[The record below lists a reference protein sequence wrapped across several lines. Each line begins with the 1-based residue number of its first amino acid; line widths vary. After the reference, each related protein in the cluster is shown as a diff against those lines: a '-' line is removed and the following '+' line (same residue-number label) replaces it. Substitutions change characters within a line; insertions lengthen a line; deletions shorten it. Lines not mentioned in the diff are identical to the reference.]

1 MKFIVSA
8 VTLLLFAGYAGAQSV
23 TGSDSSNR
31 AITTA
36 VPFLTITPDA
46 RHAGIGDAGAA
57 SSADPSAS
65 YWNPAKLVRIDKTS
79 GGSMSYT
86 PWLGKIVNDMNIFY
100 LSGFYKLNREEAIA
114 ASLKYFDMGE
124 IFFRDAA
131 NNPLGDFNPRDWAL
145 DVTYSRML
153 TESFS
158 VGLTGRY
165 ISSNLTGVFSNS
177 GVDAKPGRSAAVDV
191 GVFYSSPLVSSRISN
206 LNLAAVIS
214 NIGGKISYSDDN
226 NKSFLPTNLKLG
238 SALTTELDPYNS
250 FTFLLDFNKLL
261 VPTPQPGSE
270 DESMLSGMFGSF
282 TDAPGGFE
290 EELQE
295 ITTSIGI
302 EYWYN
307 AVFAG
312 RIGYFHESQEKG
324 NRKYLTLGLGFRK
337 NNFGF
342 DMAYLVPTN
351 GRENALAETIR
362 FTIML
367 QMPEID
373 TAPQESV
380 TDQ

>member
-8 VTLLLFAGYAGAQSV
+8 ITFLLFAGYAGAQSV

-145 DVTYSRML
+145 DATYSRML

-158 VGLTGRY
+158 LGLTGRY

-295 ITTSIGI
+295 ITTSIGV

-324 NRKYLTLGLGFRK
+324 NRKYVTLGLGFRK

-367 QMPEID
+367 QMPEIE

>member
-8 VTLLLFAGYAGAQSV
+8 VTLLVFAGYAGAQSV

-57 SSADPSAS
+57 SSADPSAT
-65 YWNPAKLVRIDKTS
+65 YWNPAKLVRIDKTM

-158 VGLTGRY
+158 VGLSGRY
-165 ISSNLTGVFSNS
+165 ISSNLTGVFSNN

-191 GVFYSSPLVSSRISN
+191 GVFYSSPIVSSRIAN
-206 LNLAAVIS
+206 LNLAAVIT

-226 NKSFLPTNLKLG
+226 NKSFLPTNLRLG
-238 SALTTELDPYNS
+238 SALTTELDLYNS

-261 VPTPQPGSE
+261 VPTPTADSQ
-270 DESMLSGMFGSF
+270 DKSMLSGMFGSF
-282 TDAPGGFE
+282 SDAPDGFS

-295 ITTSIGI
+295 FTTSIGV

-312 RIGYFHESQEKG
+312 RIGYFNEAKEKG

-337 NNFGF
+337 DRFGF

-367 QMPEID
+367 QIAEVE
-373 TAPQESV
+373 TEPQESV

>member
-8 VTLLLFAGYAGAQSV
+8 ITLLLFAGYAGAQSV

>member
-1 MKFIVSA
+1 MKFIVSV
-8 VTLLLFAGYAGAQSV
+8 VTLLVFAGSASAQSV

-46 RHAGIGDAGAA
+46 RHAGMGDAGAA
-57 SSADPSAS
+57 SSPDPSAS
-65 YWNPAKLVRIDKTS
+65 YWNPAKLVRIDKVS

-100 LSGFYKLNREEAIA
+100 LSGFHKFHREEAIA

-191 GVFYSSPLVSSRISN
+191 GVFYSTPLVSSRVSN

-226 NKSFLPTNLKLG
+226 NKSFLPTNLRLG
-238 SALTTELDPYNS
+238 SALTTELDPFNS

-261 VPTPQPGSE
+261 VPTPTATSQ

-290 EELQE
+290 EEMQE

-312 RIGYFHESQEKG
+312 RIGYFNEAEEKG

>member
-8 VTLLLFAGYAGAQSV
+8 ITLLLFAGYAGAQSV

-65 YWNPAKLVRIDKTS
+65 YWNPAKLVRIDKTY

-131 NNPLGDFNPRDWAL
+131 NNPLGDFNPRDWAV

-158 VGLTGRY
+158 LGLTGRY
-165 ISSNLTGVFSNS
+165 ISSNLTGVFSNN

-191 GVFYSSPLVSSRISN
+191 GVFYSSPLVSSRVSN

-238 SALTTELDPYNS
+238 SALTTEIDPYNS
-250 FTFLLDFNKLL
+250 FTFFLDFNKLL

-282 TDAPGGFE
+282 SDAPGGFE

-295 ITTSIGI
+295 ITTSIGV

-312 RIGYFHESQEKG
+312 RIGYFHESEEKG
-324 NRKYLTLGLGFRK
+324 NRKYVTLGLGFRK

-362 FTIML
+362 FTIMM
-367 QMPEID
+367 QMPENE

>member
-8 VTLLLFAGYAGAQSV
+8 ITLLLFAGYAGAQSV

-145 DVTYSRML
+145 DATYSRML

-191 GVFYSSPLVSSRISN
+191 GVFYSSPLVSSRVAN

-270 DESMLSGMFGSF
+270 DESMLGGMFGSF

-295 ITTSIGI
+295 ITTSIGV

-367 QMPEID
+367 QMPEIE

>member
-8 VTLLLFAGYAGAQSV
+8 VTLLVFAGYAGAQSV

-46 RHAGIGDAGAA
+46 RHAGVGDAGAA

-158 VGLTGRY
+158 VGLSGRY
-165 ISSNLTGVFSNS
+165 ISSNLTGVFSNN

-191 GVFYSSPLVSSRISN
+191 GVYYSSPIVSSRIAN
-206 LNLAAVIS
+206 LNLAAVIT

-226 NKSFLPTNLKLG
+226 NKSFLPTNLRLG

-261 VPTPQPGSE
+261 VPTPTADSQ
-270 DESMLSGMFGSF
+270 DKSMLSGMFGSF
-282 TDAPGGFE
+282 SDAPDGFQE
-290 EELQE
+290 EMQE
-295 ITTSIGI
+295 ITTSIGV

-312 RIGYFHESQEKG
+312 RIGYFNEAKEKG

-337 NNFGF
+337 DRFGF

-367 QMPEID
+367 QIAEVE
-373 TAPQESV
+373 TEPQESV

>member
-8 VTLLLFAGYAGAQSV
+8 VTLLLFAGHAGAQSV

-46 RHAGIGDAGAA
+46 RHAGMGDAGAA

-100 LSGFYKLNREEAIA
+100 LSGFYKLNREEAVA

-158 VGLTGRY
+158 VGISGRY
-165 ISSNLTGVFSNS
+165 ISSNLTGVFSNN

-191 GVFYSSPLVSSRISN
+191 GVFYSSPIVSSRIAN
-206 LNLAAVIS
+206 LNLAAVIT

-226 NKSFLPTNLKLG
+226 NKSFLPTNLRLG

-261 VPTPQPGSE
+261 VPTPTPTSQ
-270 DESMLSGMFGSF
+270 DESMLGGMFGSF
-282 TDAPGGFE
+282 TDAPGGFQE
-290 EELQE
+290 EMQE

-312 RIGYFHESQEKG
+312 RIGYFNEAKEKG

-337 NNFGF
+337 DRFGF

-367 QMPEID
+367 QIAEVE
-373 TAPQESV
+373 TEPQESV

>member
-1 MKFIVSA
+1 MKFIVSV
-8 VTLLLFAGYAGAQSV
+8 VTLLVFAGSASAQSV

-46 RHAGIGDAGAA
+46 RHAGMGDAGAA
-57 SSADPSAS
+57 SSPDPSAS
-65 YWNPAKLVRIDKTS
+65 YWNPAKLVRIDKVS

-100 LSGFYKLNREEAIA
+100 LSGFHKFNREEAIA
-114 ASLKYFDMGE
+114 GSLKYFDMGE

-191 GVFYSSPLVSSRISN
+191 GVFYSTPLVSSRVSN

-226 NKSFLPTNLKLG
+226 NKSFLPTNLRLG
-238 SALTTELDPYNS
+238 SALTTELDPFNS

-261 VPTPQPGSE
+261 VPTPTATSQ
-270 DESMLSGMFGSF
+270 DESMLGGMFGSF

-312 RIGYFHESQEKG
+312 RIGYFNEAEEKG

-373 TAPQESV
+373 TAQQESV

>member
-8 VTLLLFAGYAGAQSV
+8 ITLLLFAGYAGAQSV

-46 RHAGIGDAGAA
+46 RHAGVGDAGAA

-100 LSGFYKLNREEAIA
+100 LSGFYKLNREEAVA

-158 VGLTGRY
+158 VGLSGRY
-165 ISSNLTGVFSNS
+165 ISSNLTGVFSNN

-191 GVFYSSPLVSSRISN
+191 GVFYSSPIVSSRIAN
-206 LNLAAVIS
+206 LNLAAVIT

-226 NKSFLPTNLKLG
+226 NKSFLPTNLRLG

-261 VPTPQPGSE
+261 VPTPTATSQ
-270 DESMLSGMFGSF
+270 DKSMLSGMFGSF
-282 TDAPGGFE
+282 TDAPGGFQE
-290 EELQE
+290 EMQE
-295 ITTSIGI
+295 ITTSIGV

-312 RIGYFHESQEKG
+312 RIGYFNEAKEKG

-337 NNFGF
+337 DRFGF

-351 GRENALAETIR
+351 GRESALAETIR
-362 FTIML
+362 FTILL
-367 QMPEID
+367 QIAEVE
-373 TAPQESV
+373 TEPQESV

>member
-1 MKFIVSA
+1 
-8 VTLLLFAGYAGAQSV
+8 
-23 TGSDSSNR
+23 
-31 AITTA
+31 
-36 VPFLTITPDA
+36 
-46 RHAGIGDAGAA
+46 
-57 SSADPSAS
+57 
-65 YWNPAKLVRIDKTS
+65 
-79 GGSMSYT
+79 
-86 PWLGKIVNDMNIFY
+86 
-100 LSGFYKLNREEAIA
+100 
-114 ASLKYFDMGE
+114 
-124 IFFRDAA
+124 
-131 NNPLGDFNPRDWAL
+131 
-145 DVTYSRML
+145 ML

-158 VGLTGRY
+158 VGISGRY
-165 ISSNLTGVFSNS
+165 ISSNLTGVFSNN

-191 GVFYSSPLVSSRISN
+191 GVFYSSPIVSSRIAN
-206 LNLAAVIS
+206 LNLAAVIT

-226 NKSFLPTNLKLG
+226 NKSFLPTNLRLG

-261 VPTPQPGSE
+261 VPTPTPTSQ
-270 DESMLSGMFGSF
+270 DESMLGGMFGSF
-282 TDAPGGFE
+282 TDAPGGFQE
-290 EELQE
+290 EMQE

-312 RIGYFHESQEKG
+312 RIGYFNEAKEKG

-337 NNFGF
+337 DRFGF

-367 QMPEID
+367 QIAEVE
-373 TAPQESV
+373 TEPQESV